1 MAERKTRGHVYSIEE
16 AIEKTLSQPRE
27 LDIGLSSLTPNG
39 ELAEVAEEDF
49 EEILEEARGY
59 EEIPHDAEGF
69 EEDFD
74 ENFDEEMAAY
84 LAEHGEETPVV
95 KLPEARPVARRR
107 RTFLST
113 EGEHVKP
120 KQEGPK
126 AGVKIKEAA
135 TSAGGK
141 VKTFFKE
148 SVIPLFIET
157 EEVVVQD
164 DEFEDEILDDYD
176 EEENAP
182 SFSDMYASAK
192 NGATGFFDR
201 VGNFFNT
208 KVINPIKEKIIEN
221 EEDFEDVEVV
231 SPEERREGLHVID
244 RRRTVPVDAEYS
256 EIDEEEDFYE
266 EDEEEP
272 GWVQKLLDR
281 FLNPEDDL
289 EEDVYYDE
297 EEDDPSIVD
306 TVREFFHNRKAE
318 RAANRTEEVREETKP
333 KSKLADKI
341 RGFFYDEEEVF
352 DEEQVEVVETYPEDE
367 EDYSQYTVPDPEI
380 YEAIIRERNEKT
392 EE

>member
-1 MAERKTRGHVYSIEE
+1 MKKNLKK
-16 AIEKTLSQPRE
+16 AISAVIALALSLSLIPASFAAKLALTDVADTASYATAVNTLVA
-27 LDIGLSSLTPNG
+27 LDIINGYEDNTFKPDDLITRAEVTKVVVAALNKSSDAESLT
-39 ELAEVAEEDF
+39 
-49 EEILEEARGY
+49 
-59 EEIPHDAEGF
+59 
-69 EEDFD
+69 
-74 ENFDEEMAAY
+74 
-84 LAEHGEETPVV
+84 
-95 KLPEARPVARRR
+95 
-107 RTFLST
+107 
-113 EGEHVKP
+113 
-120 KQEGPK
+120 
-126 AGVKIKEAA
+126 
-135 TSAGGK
+135 
-141 VKTFFKE
+141 
-148 SVIPLFIET
+148 
-157 EEVVVQD
+157 
-164 DEFEDEILDDYD
+164 
-176 EEENAP
+176 
-182 SFSDMYASAK
+182 
-192 NGATGFFDR
+192 GATGFVDR

-208 KVINPIKEKIIEN
+208 KVINPIKEKIIDN

-297 EEDDPSIVD
+297 EEDDPGIVD

-367 EDYSQYTVPDPEI
+367 EDYSRYTVPDPEI